1 MSDEQ
6 EARYYESQN
15 IEAETVECS
24 PTEPSD
30 TENEMEQAASSQA
43 LTATPRPSVAPSIA
57 SSAAGP
63 SWSSGASG
71 ITPTAPKHPPPNIR
85 GKQHIRHNTS
95 KYANRGSK
103 NKAFF
108 NTKYCNFKN
117 YALDPN
123 MQGKALPQHVTKRK
137 GGSKGS

>member
-1 MSDEQ
+1 MRDERESQ
-6 EARYYESQN
+6 YYDSQN

-30 TENEMEQAASSQA
+30 TENEMEQAASRQA

-63 SWSSGASG
+63 SHLSGASG
-71 ITPTAPKHPPPNIR
+71 ITPTPPKHPPPNIR
-85 GKQHIRHNTS
+85 GKQHIRHNTG
-95 KYANRGSK
+95 KYANRGGK
-103 NKAFF
+103 NKDFF
-108 NTKYCNFKN
+108 DKKYCNFKN
-117 YALDPN
+117 YAIDPH
-123 MQGKALPQHVTKRK
+123 MKGKALPKHVTKRK